1 MEQGSAAMAAAY
13 APEAERL
20 SPAMV
25 EAGTGAKLQHQ
36 WHLATWL
43 AMSTAAAQFKA
54 QHHMACRWI
63 SVGKSEVVASS
74 QSFSSHLYGGRARHG
89 SSQ

>member
-13 APEAERL
+13 APERL

-43 AMSTAAAQFKA
+43 ATSTAAAQLKP
-54 QHHMACRWI
+54 QHHMACIWI
-63 SVGKSEVVASS
+63 GVGKSEVVASGQRTS
-74 QSFSSHLYGGRARHG
+74 AQYDGGRARHG
-89 SSQ
+89 AWW

>member
-13 APEAERL
+13 APERL
-20 SPAMV
+20 CPAMV
-25 EAGTGAKLQHQ
+25 ETGTGAKLQHQ

-43 AMSTAAAQFKA
+43 ATSTAAAQFKA
-54 QHHMACRWI
+54 QHRMACIWI
-63 SVGKSEVVASS
+63 GVGKSEVVAST

-89 SSQ
+89 PWW